1 MLDSLLRAY
10 EEEVTDENLVNEI
23 MSFKL
28 SYDVHID
35 EVISLV
41 TKGLLS
47 LPQQLNKVCFHHH
60 TYSF

>member
-1 MLDSLLRAY
+1 VLDSLLRAY

-47 LPQQLNKVCFHHH
+47 LPQQLNKV
-60 TYSF
+60 